1 MIEQN
6 LNSLFLPEKIV
17 FQNEM
22 TLDLAAFMVLVNKFK
37 ENYKLMSSASVDNPI
52 MDKESYMFKDLKQA
66 IVREHEGKEFFV
78 ELGTNTSRVIFYHG
92 VNAMIL
98 DEEED
103 GMAKEYL
110 KDLPISPLENI
121 RIPIAPLL
129 KLAKEF
135 GEKEERLDFTGVQIV
150 RIRDYDNQEE
160 IVLSIEEIINGSSE

>member
-6 LNSLFLPEKIV
+6 LNSFFLPEKIV

-22 TLDLAAFMVLVNKFK
+22 TLDLAAFMVLINKFK
-37 ENYKLMSSASVDNPI
+37 ENYKLMNSTVENPV

-78 ELGTNTSRVIFYHG
+78 ELGTNTSRIIFYHG
-92 VNAMIL
+92 VSAMIL

-103 GMAKEYL
+103 GMAEEYL
-110 KDLPISPLENI
+110 KSLPISPLKNI

-129 KLAKEF
+129 KLAKEV
-135 GEKEERLDFTGVQIV
+135 GDKEDRLDFNDVKIV
-150 RIRDYDNQEE
+150 RIRDYDKHEE
-160 IVLSIEEIINGSSE
+160 IELSIEEVINGSSE